1 MLLSMRSVEATDP
14 SKHPKNVQ
22 DHSLQQEEFA
32 SNAKGPSSQIQQP
45 GQDWTGSAALLPR
58 TWEAE
63 AEASEDESYP
73 LVYSKFKD
81 SLGSLSLSPSLS
93 LPL

>member
-58 TWEAE
+58 TWEAD
-63 AEASEDESYP
+63 AEASEDESGRCYRRAEDP
-73 LVYSKFKD
+73 ICSKFLPQD
-81 SLGSLSLSPSLS
+81 LHSLI
-93 LPL
+93 